1 MLTNLLLQLG
11 QRVQSMLFIAPV
23 ILLAIVSHE
32 YAHGWVSDRLG
43 DPTPRH
49 SGRLSLN
56 PFRHLDIMGALCL
69 LIFCVG
75 WAKPVPIDPR
85 YYKDRK
91 KGILYVSLAGPGI
104 NFILAFLSLF
114 LEGILMKFGSRTS
127 TLIWILC
134 QFCYYSAVINI
145 GLGLFNLVPIPPLDG
160 SQIAAS
166 LSEQASRFYWKYQ
179 RYWRLILIILIVS
192 GILSKPLNWLNELLL
207 NAMWRIIRL
216 IINL

>member
-1 MLTNLLLQLG
+1 MLHNLFLQLG

-43 DPTPRH
+43 DPTPRQ

-56 PFRHLDIMGALCL
+56 PFRHLDLMGALCL
-69 LIFCVG
+69 LIFRVG

-104 NFILAFLSLF
+104 NFVLAFISLL
-114 LEGILMKFGSRTS
+114 LEGVLMKLGSRAS
-127 TLIWILC
+127 ILIWVLC
-134 QFCYYSAVINI
+134 QFGYYSAVINV
-145 GLGLFNLVPIPPLDG
+145 GLGLFNLIPIPPLDG
-160 SQIAAS
+160 SKIVSS
-166 LSEQASRFYWKYQ
+166 LSEKASRFYWKHQ
-179 RYWRLILIILIVS
+179 RYWRLILIVLLITGV
-192 GILSKPLNWLNELLL
+192 LSRPLNWLNESILD
-207 NAMWRIIRL
+207 AMWRIIRL
-216 IINL
+216 IIFL

>member
-1 MLTNLLLQLG
+1 MLANIFLQLG

-43 DPTPRH
+43 DPTPRQ

-56 PFRHLDIMGALCL
+56 PIRHLDLMGALCL
-69 LIFCVG
+69 LIFRVG

-91 KGILYVSLAGPGI
+91 KGVLYVSLAGPGI
-104 NFILAFLSLF
+104 NFILAFVSLL
-114 LEGILMKFGSRTS
+114 LEGVLMKFGSRS
-127 TLIWILC
+127 SLLIWILC

-145 GLGLFNLVPIPPLDG
+145 GLGLFNLIPIPPLDG
-160 SQIAAS
+160 SKIVGS
-166 LSEQASRFYWKYQ
+166 LSEKASGFYWKHQ
-179 RYWRLILIILIVS
+179 RYWRLILIVLLITGV
-192 GILSKPLNWLNELLL
+192 LSKPLNWLNEGIL

>member
-69 LIFCVG
+69 LIFRVG

-104 NFILAFLSLF
+104 NFILAFLSLL
-114 LEGILMKFGSRTS
+114 LEEILMKFGSRTS

-160 SQIAAS
+160 SKIAAS